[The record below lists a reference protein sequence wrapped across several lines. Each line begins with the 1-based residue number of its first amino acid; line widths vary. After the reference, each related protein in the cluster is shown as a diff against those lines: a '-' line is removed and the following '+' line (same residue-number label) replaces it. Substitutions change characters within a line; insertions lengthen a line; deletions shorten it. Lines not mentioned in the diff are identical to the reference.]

1 MGWCPRRGLCHP
13 HAPAGPTARTLRPA
27 RRRSASRDLSCAGRA
42 SQGCPPR
49 PAAQGA
55 PASAYRTR
63 SVDAAL
69 AQQDPD
75 GRGVPVGAAQPVVDD
90 RDVGPEL
97 ADVGRAELADL
108 ELDDDVAQLLDGEHS
123 GPAPARRRRRRTGP
137 AGRPAGQRHAVPERQ
152 QRLLQPV
159 DQRLLEV
166 AEHVRV
172 PDQLLRE
179 LGVRR
184 RQRRGEVRRRLPDP
198 LVQPGPDPGGPARPG
213 TSRTRSSRGRTSP
226 APAGC

>member
-123 GPAPARRRRRRTGP
+123 ESSTSSSPSPSNRTCRP
-137 AGRPAGQRHAVPERQ
+137 AGRPTPCRARTPAASAATGRSAP
-152 QRLLQPV
+152 
-159 DQRLLEV
+159 
-166 AEHVRV
+166 A
-172 PDQLLRE
+172 
-179 LGVRR
+179 
-184 RQRRGEVRRRLPDP
+184 RGGRTRTG
-198 LVQPGPDPGGPARPG
+198 PGPAAARA
-213 TSRTRSSRGRTSP
+213 RSP
-226 APAGC
+226 APSAPR